1 MSRPRIRG
9 DWHHGIKGY
18 FVDVRALD
26 TFMKIL
32 PWLLAIDALLRGW
45 EYMRI
50 GGYLFVDWPSR
61 LVTINGES
69 LVNYQFFGLAMML
82 AGLTLV
88 IGMILGRFG
97 TIITACLL
105 GAASYALLAVSFLLE
120 AFAPGETT
128 IGLRSFFSIFVLT
141 LIWIFKG
148 FFVATKKSIAEIEK
162 EGEDQAKEV
171 IGNG

>member
-50 GGYLFVDWPSR
+50 GGFLLVAWPTE

-69 LVNYQFFGLAMML
+69 LVEYEFFGFSMML
-82 AGLTLV
+82 AGLTLAL
-88 IGMILGRFG
+88 GMLLGRFVL
-97 TIITACLL
+97 IITACLL
-105 GAASYALLAVSFLLE
+105 GAASYALLAGSFLLE
-120 AFAPGETT
+120 SFAPGETT
-128 IGLRSFFSIFVLT
+128 IGLRSFFTIFVLT

-148 FFVATKKSIAEIEK
+148 FFVATKKSIAEVEK
-162 EGEDQAKEV
+162 EADEQAQEA